1 MKMNLYLLEGLMYL
15 FEENVS
21 NELLEIYLVFII
33 DKLYKIKIKILN
45 FIILNLVSKWFQFND
60 N

>member
-1 MKMNLYLLEGLMYL
+1 MNLYLLEGLMYL